1 MEREVTC
8 NDEQRLFVIPSGSSG
23 WSAFGYDNCYREAKA
38 LQERLLQHADALSPE
53 AVKALREH
61 LEPKESEIG
70 TLGQYRQ
77 HRELIS
83 ILDRFKVD
91 LGTWFAPGTPKAVEK
106 ILEDSRR
113 SKQRLRITYGD
124 GESGRIWSDRAM
136 IGRISRSTGVLQIPL
151 LISSRRSTGGYGLLS
166 DCIVRIQ
173 ASPGGVELYRH
184 PKLHESSVEAKQEEA
199 AAMRP

>member
-1 MEREVTC
+1 MERQVTC
-8 NDEQRLFVIPSGSSG
+8 NDDQRLFVIPAGSSG

-38 LQERLLQHADALSPE
+38 LRERLLEHADVLPPE
-53 AVKALREH
+53 AAKALRED

-70 TLGQYRQ
+70 TLEQYGQ

-83 ILDRFKVD
+83 ILDKSKVD
-91 LGTWFAPGTPKAVEK
+91 LGTWFVPGTPKAVEN
-106 ILEDSRR
+106 ILEASRR

-124 GESGRIWSDRAM
+124 GETGRIWSDRAM
-136 IGRISRSTGVLQIPL
+136 IGRISRSTGVMQIPL
-151 LISSRRSTGGYGLLS
+151 LISSRRSTGGQALLT

-173 ASPGGVELYRH
+173 ESPVGAELYRH
-184 PKLHESSVEAKQEEA
+184 PKLHEASVEAKQEEA